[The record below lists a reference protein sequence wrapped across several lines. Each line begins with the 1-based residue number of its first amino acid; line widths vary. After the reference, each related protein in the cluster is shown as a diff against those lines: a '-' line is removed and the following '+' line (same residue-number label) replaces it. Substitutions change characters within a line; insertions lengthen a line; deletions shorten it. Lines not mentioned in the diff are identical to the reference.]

1 MTPRCQPPGHYNLRT
16 DGFAAAG
23 YGTATVLEPAS
34 VCLLPAGLLVLTRL
48 RL

>member
-1 MTPRCQPPGHYNLRT
+1 MTPRCQQPGNYNLRT
-16 DGFAAAG
+16 DGFAAA
-23 YGTATVLEPAS
+23 AVPEPAS